1 MENMERQKLS
11 ALIEEI
17 LRADSEALNNIS
29 NAVEERY
36 RRLFPDQEVVYLTLP
51 RNNLEER
58 EKQLELAVEFLRKYH
73 APLL

>member
-1 MENMERQKLS
+1 MERQKLS

-17 LRADSEALNNIS
+17 LRADSEALNKIS

>member
-1 MENMERQKLS
+1 MERQKLS

-17 LRADSEALNNIS
+17 LRADSEALNKIS

-58 EKQLELAVEFLRKYH
+58 EKQLALAVEFLRKHH

>member
-1 MENMERQKLS
+1 MERQKLS
-11 ALIEEI
+11 AFIEEI
-17 LRADSEALNNIS
+17 LRADSEALNKIS

-58 EKQLELAVEFLRKYH
+58 EKQLELAVEFLRKHH

>member
-1 MENMERQKLS
+1 MERQKLS
-11 ALIEEI
+11 AFIEEI
-17 LRADSEALNNIS
+17 LRADSEALNKIS

-58 EKQLELAVEFLRKYH
+58 ENQLELAVEFLRKHH

>member
-1 MENMERQKLS
+1 MERQKLS

-17 LRADSEALNNIS
+17 LRADSEALNRIS

>member
-1 MENMERQKLS
+1 MERQKLS

-17 LRADSEALNNIS
+17 LRADSEALNKIS

-58 EKQLELAVEFLRKYH
+58 EKQLELAVEFLRKHH

>member
-1 MENMERQKLS
+1 MARQKLS

-17 LRADSEALNNIS
+17 LRADSEALNKIS

-58 EKQLELAVEFLRKYH
+58 EKQLELAVEFLRKHH

>member
-1 MENMERQKLS
+1 MERQKLS
-11 ALIEEI
+11 AFIEEI
-17 LRADSEALNNIS
+17 LRADSEALNRIS

-58 EKQLELAVEFLRKYH
+58 EKQLALAVEFLRKHH

>member
-1 MENMERQKLS
+1 MERQKLS

-17 LRADSEALNNIS
+17 LRADGEALNKIS

>member
-1 MENMERQKLS
+1 MERQKLS
-11 ALIEEI
+11 AFIEEI
-17 LRADSEALNNIS
+17 LRADSEALNKIS

-58 EKQLELAVEFLRKYH
+58 EKQLVLAVEFLRKHH